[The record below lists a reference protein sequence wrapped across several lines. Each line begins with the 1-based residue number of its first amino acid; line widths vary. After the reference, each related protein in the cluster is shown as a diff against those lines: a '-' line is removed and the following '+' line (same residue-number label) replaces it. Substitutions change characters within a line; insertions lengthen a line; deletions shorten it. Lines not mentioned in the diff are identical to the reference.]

1 MGSKRKKKAAVGR
14 RLSDAIC
21 NEIAR
26 MAADHNR
33 YFDSFIATW
42 EEATKNTD
50 NFAETYIQFHNA
62 SFTKDHIKA
71 LLSPYSAE
79 TMVVYSRLIYGMSN
93 DEAALFSASVEDNL
107 AAWQKLCAAIPL
119 RRPHLAPVLDGILDD
134 VRKTAKF
141 VSDMFLGWIPAE
153 LTPAYGASFLAAK
166 GALEKIWEEVG
177 V

>member
-1 MGSKRKKKAAVGR
+1 MQKPLIGVTPLFDRARDSYWMLPGYFLALEQAGAVPVM
-14 RLSDAIC
+14 LP
-21 NEIAR
+21 
-26 MAADHNR
+26 
-33 YFDSFIATW
+33 
-42 EEATKNTD
+42 
-50 NFAETYIQFHNA
+50 
-62 SFTKDHIKA
+62 
-71 LLSPYSAE
+71 L
-79 TMVVYSRLIYGMSN
+79 SN

-141 VSDMFLGWIPAE
+141 VYDMFLGWIPAE